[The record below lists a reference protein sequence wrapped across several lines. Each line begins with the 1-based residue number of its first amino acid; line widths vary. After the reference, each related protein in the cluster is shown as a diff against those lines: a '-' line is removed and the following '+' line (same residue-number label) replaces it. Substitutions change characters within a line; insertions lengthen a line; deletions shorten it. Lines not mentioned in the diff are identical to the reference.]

1 MRDEPLVCVLMPV
14 YNGFDTIHYAMKSLF
29 LQTYQNWKLI
39 IVNDGSTDGTKD
51 YLNKLQSEDTRI
63 RVIHLEKNMGRG
75 FARNICLENA
85 EGTYIAFL
93 DADDMYMPEKL
104 EKQVAFLEAHD
115 DISLVGCGVG
125 VLDKESKI
133 NFIRG
138 NKNQIFSHSNH
149 NPLNFVAPSVM
160 FNRLLNKDLRYNEK
174 LDIMEDVDFFNR
186 YLFNKKYSNISDLLY
201 VYSEIGLIS
210 KSKLFKYSLHTIK
223 YYWIFLL
230 GDIRLLRHFFVSIVN
245 FISKLIL
252 VPFLGVDFFLIRR
265 SRKIDSIL
273 KVELEE
279 FVSLIK
285 VLK

>member
-1 MRDEPLVCVLMPV
+1 MCEDLNLYLMSKLPLDPFIMMSSEK
-14 YNGFDTIHYAMKSLF
+14 GK
-29 LQTYQNWKLI
+29 
-39 IVNDGSTDGTKD
+39 
-51 YLNKLQSEDTRI
+51 YL
-63 RVIHLEKNMGRG
+63 G
-75 FARNICLENA
+75 
-85 EGTYIAFL
+85 
-93 DADDMYMPEKL
+93 
-104 EKQVAFLEAHD
+104 
-115 DISLVGCGVG
+115 
-125 VLDKESKI
+125 DKESKI